1 MGWREP
7 VSMPPEPAG
16 DPVRRAP
23 RGRGV
28 RRPVAAVASAL
39 VVFASVAL
47 FVGIYSRAR
56 REVSVVVVARAVGA
70 GTPVTMADVAPVR
83 VALGGSV
90 TAIPY
95 RDLSDV
101 VGRWAAEP
109 LIPGTL
115 LAPSELSGPPG
126 IPTGSAEV
134 GVVLKP
140 GQLPAAG
147 LRTGD
152 RVMVVDAGS
161 ALGVDDPGT
170 IGGGSTGPDLPST
183 TAEGSAVLVPRAA
196 VVGTAPPPAAAS
208 SGAVE
213 VVSLRVPT
221 AEAAPVGVAA
231 AAGTIVLALVP
242 GGDPAS

>member
-1 MGWREP
+1 
-7 VSMPPEPAG
+7 MPPEPAG

-23 RGRGV
+23 SGRGA
-28 RRPVAAVASAL
+28 RRPVAAAASAL

-47 FVGIYSRAR
+47 FVGIYSRAQ
-56 REVSVVVVARAVGA
+56 REVSVVVVVRTVGA
-70 GTPVTMADVAPVR
+70 GTPVTIADVAPAQ

-109 LIPGTL
+109 LTSGTL
-115 LAPSELSGPPG
+115 LTPSELAGPPRV
-126 IPTGSAEV
+126 PTGSAEV

-140 GQLPAAG
+140 GQVPAAG

-161 ALGVDDPGT
+161 GAGVDIAGT
-170 IGGGSTGPDLPST
+170 AGGGLTGASLPSP
-183 TAEGSAVLVPRAA
+183 TAEGSEVLVPQAL
-196 VVGTAPPPAAAS
+196 VVGTAPPPPSAS

-213 VVSLRVPT
+213 FVSLRVPT

-242 GGDPAS
+242 GGEAAP